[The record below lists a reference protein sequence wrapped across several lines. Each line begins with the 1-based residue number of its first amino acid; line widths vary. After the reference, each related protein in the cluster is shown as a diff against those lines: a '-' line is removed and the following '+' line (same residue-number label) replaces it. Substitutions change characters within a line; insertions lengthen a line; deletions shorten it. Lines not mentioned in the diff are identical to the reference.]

1 MADIEWADD
10 PSPANYK
17 YPAMLKSIKAEQLE
31 NSKSRE
37 RWAFLAEFV
46 SEGTARDL
54 AYRLGKHHDEF
65 DVVSRKGD
73 DGATRVYA
81 RLKDEVTE

>member
-1 MADIEWADD
+1 MADIQWADD

-31 NSKSRE
+31 NPESRE
-37 RWAFLAEFV
+37 RWAFLAEFA

-54 AYRLGKHHDEF
+54 AYRLGNTHDEF
-65 DVVSRKGD
+65 EFVSRKGD
-73 DGATRVYA
+73 DEVTRVYT
-81 RLKDEVTE
+81 RLKEGVV

>member
-17 YPAMLKSIKAEQLE
+17 YPAMLKGIKAAQLE
-31 NSKSRE
+31 HPESRE
-37 RWAFLAEFV
+37 RWAFLAEFA

-54 AYRLGKHHDEF
+54 AYRLGKAHDEF

-73 DGATRVYA
+73 DDLTRVYA
-81 RLKDEVTE
+81 RLKEGVTR

>member
-1 MADIEWADD
+1 MDIEWADD
-10 PSPANYK
+10 PTPANYK
-17 YPAMLKSIKAEQLE
+17 YPAMLKAIKAEQLE
-31 NSKSRE
+31 HDESRE

-54 AYRLGKHHDEF
+54 AYRLGKAHDEF

-73 DGATRVYA
+73 DGMTRVYA
-81 RLKDEVTE
+81 RLKEEVAK